1 MNERRTRT
9 DRWARVVAPQAIFV
23 GRRSPRV
30 PRSMRVCLVDL
41 HLGALVRRRRLA
53 GPCRDS
59 DAGRTRARASRVP
72 RQRTGCAARGGLS
85 TSGPPRDAPAVSPR
99 FVRTDCGSCGRRWRW
114 LLVPWG
120 RALSSVGRRAYGRAR
135 VSGVLRR
142 RVRTRSRGVRFAPSA
157 SCRSGRCHRPKSCR
171 VRRCGSCATRVT
183 PVFVTRLV
191 GKLDAVDHRHRD
203 RSQHTRRRPR
213 GARHSRLRGRLPGG
227 GTGDP
232 REKLSRCSR
241 PLEDLVLVRIAA
253 SVAGPVSAH
262 GVLSALIWRH
272 RGKCPMP
279 HAWMAAASCRQL

>member
-1 MNERRTRT
+1 
-9 DRWARVVAPQAIFV
+9 
-23 GRRSPRV
+23 
-30 PRSMRVCLVDL
+30 MRVCLVDL
-41 HLGALVRRRRLA
+41 HLGALVRRRWLA

-59 DAGRTRARASRVP
+59 DAGRTRARASRVS

-85 TSGPPRDAPAVSPR
+85 ISALPRDAPAVSPR
-99 FVRTDCGSCGRRWRW
+99 FVRTDCGSCGRR
-114 LLVPWG
+114 
-120 RALSSVGRRAYGRAR
+120 RAVVACP
-135 VSGVLRR
+135 VQPCVVLRR
-142 RVRTRSRGVRFAPSA
+142 RVRTRSRAVRFAPRA
-157 SCRSGRCHRPKSCR
+157 SCRSGPCHRPKSCR

-203 RSQHTRRRPR
+203 TSQHTRRRPR
-213 GARHSRLRGRLPGG
+213 GARHSRQRGGRLPGG

-232 REKLSRCSR
+232 REELSRCSR

-262 GVLSALIWRH
+262 SVLSALIWRH